1 MILEG
6 LAVVLTEKHLRI
18 EKCEDPGAAEMISAL
33 AGVTFTESFGDMY
46 KPEDLDIFF
55 RDKHSVEI
63 YRRLLGDPAFGIWV
77 AFDENDEAAAYLV
90 AGPCDLP
97 VPDKAENAGELIRF
111 YARKSR
117 HGSGVGGRLM
127 TIGIKWLDAHF
138 DRIYVSVYAE
148 NHGAHRLYRRHG
160 FEKIHE
166 YSYKV
171 GNQAD
176 PEFIF
181 ERR

>member
-1 MILEG
+1 M
-6 LAVVLTEKHLRI
+6 VLTETHLRI

-33 AGVTFTESFGDMY
+33 ASVTFTESFGDMY
-46 KPEDLDIFF
+46 KPEDLNMFL
-55 RDKHSVEI
+55 RDKHAPDI
-63 YRRLLGDPAFGIWV
+63 YRQLLTNPAFGIWV
-77 AFDENDEAAAYLV
+77 AYDEKDGAAAYLV

-97 VPDKAENAGELIRF
+97 VPNMAENAGEVIRF
-111 YARKSR
+111 YARKSW

-127 TIGIKWLDAHF
+127 TTALKWLKARHDH
-138 DRIYVSVYAE
+138 IYVSVYAE

-166 YSYKV
+166 YFYKV